1 MRPSPFVFS
10 FVLAVSGCVASR
22 SGTEAEPSAETS
34 SGRTPKQSLLAALA
48 LFDGSGRV
56 APKILIAELERF
68 RGKVASPERELV
80 ERTLPLV
87 RRYDAAPESIGALD
101 LRNAADVMAKLAAA
115 YPRDFELQLAT
126 AAGIH
131 RIEST
136 GGEDGSPRVETDSAS
151 RSNTV
156 RAEALVASFPG
167 EARAFA
173 HLARVLSSD
182 GTKALPAM
190 RAYVKC
196 AELDPRQKACLS
208 GFQALADDWLK
219 PRCAAF
225 KESGFGTH
233 AAYEKPAKTLKK
245 ITVAGRTLYMESKP
259 ALTGAHVQDVTETP
273 LEGGGTHASG
283 QARATHTLQ
292 ISLTPLGAGR
302 FADLTRAVAD
312 KSGYLAV
319 RIGKELV
326 AAPRVMSTIDS
337 GLLVLGSDK
346 PLPWRDMCV
355 RFETRR
361 LPPDLAKR
369 RG

>member
-1 MRPSPFVFS
+1 MRPFPFVFS
-10 FVLAVSGCVASR
+10 LMLAVSGCVASR

-34 SGRTPKQSLLAALA
+34 SGRTPKESLLAALA

-56 APKILIAELERF
+56 APKTLIAELERL
-68 RGKVASPERELV
+68 RGKVPSPERELV
-80 ERTLPLV
+80 ERTLPLL
-87 RRYDAAPESIGALD
+87 RRYEAAPESIGALD
-101 LRNAADVMAKLAAA
+101 LRNAGDLMAKLAAA

-136 GGEDGSPRVETDSAS
+136 GGEDGGPRIEADAAS
-151 RSNTV
+151 RSSLA
-156 RAEALVASFPG
+156 RAEALVAGFPG
-167 EARAFA
+167 EARAYA
-173 HLARVLSSD
+173 HLAGVLSSHEN
-182 GTKALPAM
+182 KALAAM

-208 GFQALADDWLK
+208 GFQTLADDWLK

-225 KESGFGTH
+225 KESGFGAH
-233 AAYEKPAKTLKK
+233 AAYEKPAKALTKV
-245 ITVAGRTLYMESKP
+245 TVSGRMLFMEPRP

-273 LEGGGTHASG
+273 PEGGARAGGSAGATHA
-283 QARATHTLQ
+283 LQ
-292 ISLTPLGAGR
+292 IALTPQGAGR
-302 FADLTRAVAD
+302 YADLTRAVAD
-312 KSGYLAV
+312 KSGYLAI

-326 AAPRVMSTIDS
+326 AAPRVMSAIDS